1 MADKTIISDVIVP
14 SVFQQYVIQRTAE
27 LSALFSSGIVQRTSE
42 FDALASGPGKT
53 VNMPFW
59 NDLTGEDEVLSD
71 TSALTPG
78 KIVAA
83 QDVAVKLM
91 RGRAWSTNDLA
102 GELAGDDPMSAI
114 GDLVAEYWARRY
126 QAALIEM
133 LNGIFSATSM
143 LGLVHNI
150 SGETGNKID
159 GKTFLD
165 AVQKLGDA
173 KTKLTAVLMHS
184 AVENYLAQNDLIESL
199 KESEGAPELRTFMG
213 KTVIVDDALVANEG
227 VYPTYIFGF
236 GAFAYGEGAPDNPVE
251 VGRDVLAGDDIL
263 VNRRHFI
270 LHPRG
275 VMWKGTAA
283 SSSPSNIEL
292 AVGTNWQRVYEVKN
306 IRIVKFLH
314 KIA

>member
-27 LSALFSSGIVQRTSE
+27 LSALFSSGIVQRAAE

-53 VNMPFW
+53 INMPFW
-59 NDLTGEDEVLSD
+59 NDLTGDDEVLSD

-78 KIVAA
+78 KIDAA
-83 QDVAVKLM
+83 QDIAVKLM

-114 GDLVAEYWARRY
+114 GNLVAEYWARRY
-126 QAALIEM
+126 QVALINI
-133 LNGIFSATSM
+133 LNGIFAAASM
-143 LGLVHNI
+143 SGLVHDI
-150 SGETGNKID
+150 SGETSSKID
-159 GKTFLD
+159 GASFLN

-184 AVENYLAQNDLIESL
+184 AVENYLAQNELIVSV
-199 KESEGAPELRTFMG
+199 KESEGSPELRTFMG
-213 KTVIVDDALVANEG
+213 KTVIVDDALTATSG
-227 VYPTYIFGF
+227 VYPTYIFGS

-275 VMWKGTAA
+275 VKWIGAAA
-283 SSSPSNIEL
+283 SSSPTNAEL
-292 AVGTNWQRVYEVKN
+292 AIGTNWERAYEVKN